1 MGVPDIL
8 DYEKMKDKLQMRICD
23 KEWNTDRLA
32 DKVVTE
38 HGDFAAYYAVNLE
51 ENGEGISSIPV
62 TVSLMNE
69 WGSICRTDSGRCD
82 DGRPRT
88 EVCNWWI

>member
-1 MGVPDIL
+1 
-8 DYEKMKDKLQMRICD
+8 MKDKLQMRICD

-51 ENGEGISSIPV
+51 QYSSNCF
-62 TVSLMNE
+62 SDERM
-69 WGSICRTDSGRCD
+69 GSICRTDSGRRD
-82 DGRPRT
+82 DGR
-88 EVCNWWI
+88 